1 LYTINGIYTTSVNY
15 PIYVSVVS
23 PTPTASFSNVV
34 WNPANGQLTYSGNAT
49 AVEYVSFT

>member
-1 LYTINGIYTTSVNY
+1 LYAADGIYVAAINY
-15 PIYVSVVS
+15 PIYVSVVP